1 MYDVDILIS
10 LCLIQTNV
18 RVKNI
23 VRSIDY
29 QAKLF
34 RRGKGT
40 IGFGGFVVVII
51 RN

>member
-1 MYDVDILIS
+1 MYDVDILVS
-10 LCLIQTNV
+10 LWLIQTNV

-29 QAKLF
+29 QAKLP

-40 IGFGGFVVVII
+40 IGIAGFVVVVI